1 MPKTLKDIRLEW
13 QDCTKCRLSTTRHNV
28 VIGEGSTNAN
38 IVLIGEAPG
47 EYEDMTGVPFIGES
61 GDILTLFLNNAGL
74 LKAPLTKE
82 QSDELMNGSL
92 RADIIRKARVN
103 IFITNLVACRPP
115 ENRDPAKDEIEAC
128 WPRVAAQ
135 IYAVDPLLGIAV
147 GRPAASF
154 LLGKNV
160 AITTARGK
168 LVDMKFPGIDR
179 DYTVPLLPILHPAYL
194 LRNADKGKGGVW
206 EKTHEDLE
214 LARQAVDLALAAHRG
229 ENVL

>member
-13 QDCTKCRLSTTRHNV
+13 QDCTKCKLSTTRNNV
-28 VIGEGSTNAN
+28 VIGEGSGNAN
-38 IVLIGEAPG
+38 ILIIGEAPG

-82 QSDELMNGSL
+82 QTENLKEGSL
-92 RADIIRKARVN
+92 RADIIRRARVN
-103 IFITNLVACRPP
+103 IYITNLVACRPP
-115 ENRDPAKDEIEAC
+115 ENRDPARDEIEAC

-135 IYAVDPLLGIAV
+135 IYAVDPLLIIAV
-147 GRPAASF
+147 GRPAASY
-154 LLGKNV
+154 LLGRNV

-168 LVDMKFPGIDR
+168 LVDIKFPGMGG
-179 DYTVPLLPILHPAYL
+179 DYTVPVLPILHPAYL
-194 LRNADKGKGGVW
+194 LRNADKGRGGVW
-206 EKTHEDLE
+206 EKTHQDLE
-214 LARQAVDLALAAHRG
+214 LARQTVELALASHRG